1 MAHLLQHTAIVAFA
15 GLMAVAAFEDFRR
28 LVIPNA
34 VPIALCALWPLYFA
48 GAPSLYGA
56 FGALACALIVFLAGT
71 LCFSRGW
78 LGGGDVKL
86 LAVATLWAGPGATLA
101 LLATTGVL
109 GGALGLFLL
118 MPPAAHFATVA
129 RAKLGPALAAPGEGL
144 AAPIP
149 YGIAI
154 AGAAVIV
161 IVLPQL
167 S

>member
-56 FGALACALIVFLAGT
+56 FGALACALIVFLAGA